1 MEQNQKSQQRRLDAI
16 ERTARIER
24 IFERLRQGWAY
35 HDIAEQER
43 LPVER
48 VRRIV
53 ARALESRVTDTEEN
67 HARLQIERLK
77 LALRLTG
84 EAVERGDLRAI
95 GPFIKVMD
103 RLDRHQATLDRIHN
117 RVAIVAALDRIAS
130 TVEGKKESEIQP
142 GSWAPPRAERL
153 H

>member
-1 MEQNQKSQQRRLDAI
+1 MEQNQKSQQRRLDAA
-16 ERTARIER
+16 ERTARNER
-24 IFERLRQGWAY
+24 IFARLRKGWSY
-35 HDIAEQER
+35 DDIADQER

-53 ARALESRVTDTEEN
+53 ARALESRVDDTEAT

-77 LALRLTG
+77 PALRLTG
-84 EAVERGDLRAI
+84 EAVERGDLRAV

-103 RLDRHQATLDRIHN
+103 RLDRHQAALEKIYN
-117 RVAIVAALDRIAS
+117 RAAMIAALARIAS
-130 TVEGKKESEIQP
+130 TVEGKKVSATQP
-142 GSWAPPRAERL
+142 GSWAPPRAGRL